1 MNSSSID
8 LTFAQY
14 AECEARQRAEL
25 AAELAAE
32 LTGTSNNERWQ
43 RIARLSVPQYFMLEI
58 MRLAVEK

>member
-1 MNSSSID
+1 VNTSTID

-14 AECEARQRAEL
+14 AECAERQRKEL
-25 AAELAAE
+25 DA
-32 LTGTSNNERWQ
+32 TTDIERWQ